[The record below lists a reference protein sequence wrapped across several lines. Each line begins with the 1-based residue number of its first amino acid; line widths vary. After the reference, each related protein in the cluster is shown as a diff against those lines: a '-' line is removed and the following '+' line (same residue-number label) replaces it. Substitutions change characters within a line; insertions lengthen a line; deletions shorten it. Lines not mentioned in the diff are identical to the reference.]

1 MHNPFGEKNTE
12 EHCDADCIEQSLK
25 GNPGALQTLILRHQS
40 WIFNIAL
47 TITGDIQL
55 AEDVTQEVLIKVLT
69 KLSTYDPQKAA
80 FRTWLYRIVVNHVLN
95 MKENKKEIFFAR
107 MMQNSDDTVF
117 LNNQPDHQKHVR
129 ADSER
134 LREET
139 KSQCILCVLL
149 CLNRRERIVFTLAGI
164 FDVTDKT
171 GAEICEM
178 SRANFRQSYRRSRR
192 KVYQYFAKN
201 CSLLNDRNPCTCASQ
216 TTRLIRAGMIH
227 QDRLITE
234 QNSLGTIHDLLGG
247 SIGLVEDSY
256 DEFMSLFREQP
267 FLKGPDMVCWLK
279 ELIKSEPYRHLLEC
293 PQSLIS

>member
-1 MHNPFGEKNTE
+1 MHNPFGEKNSE
-12 EHCDADCIEQSLK
+12 DRCDADCIEQSLK
-25 GNPGALQTLILRHQS
+25 GDPGALEALILRHQS

-47 TITGDIQL
+47 TMTGDIHL
-55 AEDVTQEVLIKVLT
+55 AEDVTQEVLIKVIT

-80 FRTWLYRIVVNHVLN
+80 FRTWLYRIVANHVVN

-107 MMQNSDDTVF
+107 MMENSGDTIL
-117 LNNQPDHQKHVR
+117 LNNQPDHQKHAR

-149 CLNRRERIVFTLAGI
+149 CLSRRERIVFTLAGI

-178 SRANFRQSYRRSRR
+178 SRANFRQSYLRSRR

-216 TTRLIRAGMIH
+216 TTHLIRAGIIN
-227 QDRLITE
+227 QGRLIAE
-234 QNSLGTIHDLLGG
+234 QNSLGTIHSLLGG
-247 SIGLVEDSY
+247 SIRQVEDSY
-256 DEFMSLFREQP
+256 EEFISLFRGQP
-267 FLKGPDMVCWLK
+267 FLKGPDMVSWLK
-279 ELIKSEPYRHLLEC
+279 ELIKSEHYRHLLEC
-293 PQSLIS
+293 PQS